1 VNRLEDCIDRYCDYL
16 KDVRHLSEHTL
27 KAYRHD
33 LHLYEQSIAASGRR
47 MDEIRFEDA
56 RRFVSRLYKRG
67 YSEKSINRIISAV
80 KGFYNWCINYDI
92 IASSPFSQV
101 KSMKAQKQL
110 PVVLTGDEVEMMINA
125 PEDDTLGIRDKT
137 MFSLLYSTGCRLSE
151 MLQINIDDIDLSSN
165 RILVHG
171 KGRKDRYVFLTR
183 RAAGLLELYL
193 PLRLELLK
201 NLGASLIS
209 EQALLV
215 NKRGKRLTPQGVHYI
230 FHTYVRM
237 LGMNKHVTPHTFR
250 HTFATHI
257 LDNDAGIRVVQELLG
272 HQNVATTQIYS
283 HVSTKRLKDVYK
295 RSHPHGRRH
304 V

>member
-1 VNRLEDCIDRYCDYL
+1 MNRLEECIDRYCDYL
-16 KDVRHLSEHTL
+16 ADVRHLSEHTL

-33 LHLYEQSIAASGRR
+33 LHLYERSIAASGRQ

-67 YSEKSINRIISAV
+67 YSEKSINRIISSV
-80 KGFYNWCINYDI
+80 KGFYNWCITYDI
-92 IASSPFSQV
+92 VASSPFSQV

-110 PVVLTGDEVEMMINA
+110 PVVLTGEEIEMMINA

-151 MLQINIDDIDLSSN
+151 MLQINIEDIDLSSS

-183 RAAGLLELYL
+183 RASGLLELYL

-201 NLGASLIS
+201 NLGASLVS
-209 EQALLV
+209 QQALLV

-237 LGMNKHVTPHTFR
+237 LGIDKHVTPHTFR